1 MKTEQENKKP
11 KLSPASELYLPYP
24 PSSHAVIFF
33 DQDLLAIV
41 YRNRWRP
48 LPYVYNAL
56 KPMRACHAPLW
67 RDADVRVLHYILDKP
82 WKSRAFDANDTIQ
95 STHRLWW
102 DEFAEVEREWK
113 QAGEA
118 DEEKRKLWENV
129 VKPVVVQE

>member
-1 MKTEQENKKP
+1 MP
-11 KLSPASELYLPYP
+11 RVPVL
-24 PSSHAVIFF
+24 FF

-48 LPYVYNAL
+48 LPYTFNAL

-82 WKSRAFDANDTIQ
+82 WKSRAFDASDTVQ

-102 DEFAEVEREWK
+102 DEFAHVEREWTGP
-113 QAGEA
+113 AA
-118 DEEKRKLWENV
+118 DPQRRRLWDAIV
-129 VKPVVVQE
+129 APVVSKD

>member
-1 MKTEQENKKP
+1 MKTEQENKKT
-11 KLSPASELYLPYP
+11 KLPPASELYLPYP
-24 PSSHAVIFF
+24 PSPHAVIFF